1 MSLTERLQSPAARL
15 AAYGGILALC
25 LGGGA
30 AVGAAFGPEPS
41 TKSEPSAHDAG
52 HTESAPEVEPRP
64 AGLAISQDG
73 YTLDLRTPV
82 AEAGQ
87 PAELELAIEGPDG
100 EPVTEYDVE
109 HEKELHLVIVGRDL
123 ADYAHV
129 HPTRDDQGTWR
140 VTAPPLLPGS
150 HRVYADFVPAGG
162 EGVTLGADLDV
173 PGDHQPSPPRDPS
186 DTATVDGYEVRFD
199 GELVAGTASELTLT
213 VTRGG
218 APVTDLDP
226 YLGALGHLVAIRD
239 GDLAYLHVHP
249 LDDAEGS
256 GGPDVRF
263 AVEVPTA
270 GRYALFFDFAHD
282 DEVRTASV
290 IAAAADGHA
299 DG

>member
-1 MSLTERLQSPAARL
+1 MSLPQRLQSPTVKL
-15 AAYGGILALC
+15 AAYGAILAVC
-25 LGGGA
+25 LVAGA

-41 TKSEPSAHDAG
+41 TEREPAAHDRDHADNA
-52 HTESAPEVEPRP
+52 APGVEPP

-82 AEAGQ
+82 ADAGQ
-87 PAELELAIEGPDG
+87 PVELEFAIEGPDG
-100 EPVTEYDVE
+100 TPVTEYDVE

-129 HPTRDDQGTWR
+129 HPMRDEHGTWR
-140 VTAPPLLPGS
+140 VSAPPLQPGS
-150 HRVYADFVPAGG
+150 HRVYTDFVPAGG

-173 PGDHQPSPPRDPS
+173 PGDPQASPPRHSS

-199 GELVAGTASELTLT
+199 GKLVAGTASELTLT
-213 VTRGG
+213 VTRDGV
-218 APVTDLDP
+218 PVTDLDP

-249 LDDAEGS
+249 RDEAEGA
-256 GGPDVRF
+256 GGPEVRF

-270 GRYALFFDFAHD
+270 GRYALFFDFAHGD
-282 DEVRTASV
+282 AVRTASL
-290 IAAAADGHA
+290 IADASEDHA
-299 DG
+299 GG